1 MYAALILIATKS
13 YWYTIYPGPD
23 ADELSGPGDS
33 DNMPEDTR
41 QIESLNA
48 FVAQMSATPVVPTN
62 NSMGWP
68 ALIFRYAW
76 PKLPKGPT
84 IYFVRVA
91 CLWYIYAADKLLAAA
106 LDKDNEAFTKEL
118 WDVYK
123 EHLLE
128 SQAKIRNQD
137 ARKLINE
144 AVVQLKRAE
153 GSG

>member
-1 MYAALILIATKS
+1 LIAAKG
-13 YWYTIYPGPD
+13 YWYTIYSGLD
-23 ADELSGPGDS
+23 ADKFSGPGDL
-33 DNMPEDTR
+33 NNTPEDTR
-41 QIESLNA
+41 QLENLNA
-48 FVAQMSATPVVPTN
+48 FVAQISATPIVPTN

-76 PKLPKGPT
+76 SKVPKGPT

-106 LDKDNEAFTKEL
+106 LDKDNEDFTKEL
-118 WDVYK
+118 WDIYK
-123 EHLLE
+123 EHLLQ